1 MRSVELKLSAGR
13 LDARYLLAPGCSKSF
28 ARVAVLVV
36 EDAPDD
42 VTDAEVERLVNE
54 TLINAPAHPKEP
66 PTVAFSRLGLGK
78 VVNLVIGRPVG
89 SGTKSPEALRKQI
102 SLRIDDTRRTKLEA
116 ICARDNISQSDWL
129 ERAVDRAE

>member
-13 LDARYLLAPGCSKSF
+13 LDARYLLAPGCAKSF
-28 ARVAVLVV
+28 ARTAVLVV
-36 EDAPDD
+36 EDAPDE

-66 PTVAFSRLGLGK
+66 PAVAFSRLGHGRI
-78 VVNLVIGRPVG
+78 VNLVIGRPVG
-89 SGTKSPEALRKQI
+89 SGVKPPDALRKQI
-102 SLRIDDTRRTKLEA
+102 SLRIDDTRRAKLEE
-116 ICARDNISQSDWL
+116 ICARDKLSQSDWL